1 MRSTLSAL
9 VVAAGLVGFGS
20 AAQAAPAA
28 PVPGLATESPVA
40 QVQMTMRE
48 RMIMRDR
55 MERRMMRRQM
65 ERRMMRRDME
75 RRMMRRDMRRDMYR
89 RY

>member
-1 MRSTLSAL
+1 MRATLSAL
-9 VVAAGLVGFGS
+9 VVATGLLGFGS
-20 AAQAAPAA
+20 AVQAAPAA
-28 PVPGLATESPVA
+28 PIAGLGTESPFT
-40 QVQMTMRE
+40 QVQLTMRE

>member
-1 MRSTLSAL
+1 MRSTFSAL
-9 VVAAGLVGFGS
+9 VVAAGLLGFGS
-20 AAQAAPAA
+20 AVQAAPAA
-28 PVPGLATESPVA
+28 PIAGLGTESPIA

-65 ERRMMRRDME
+65 ERRMMRRE
-75 RRMMRRDMRRDMYR
+75 MRRDMRRDMYR